1 MLQRHFG
8 DITIDDSYKNFL
20 KNKRVAIV
28 GPSSNTDGTKQ
39 CKLIESYDIVVRLNK
54 TFNISLRKQV
64 DIGKRTDILYNS
76 MNTSDYPGEN
86 DFSNTLIRKLKD
98 NNIKY
103 IACPYPFIYPF
114 DSDISK
120 FISINNH
127 KIPYHIMNLVLYKYL
142 VNILQ
147 TRPYTGTCAI
157 LDLLNYPIKEL
168 YITGIDC
175 YLNSYYKE
183 YRKISNGQLSN
194 LRNNDIHFNS
204 PQLDFIKN
212 LTLYDKRIKLDHF
225 LEKYFFSNDLR
236 FYSKINI
243 LNHIY
248 KLDKKIEKCE
258 KQLYTKRHIIYTVKP
273 IYNED
278 YFIIKDSINYSNMS
292 DYVDMYVNMNNTDN
306 MSDIKINNKIK
317 YVLDFTKNIK
327 HIKLIKKNT
336 DIKSIYIINKDIE
349 NYFIKNRLIHI
360 MSYRCLIII
369 ILTKL
374 FHSKIFIDTTLM
386 NDFTDS
392 EKSFILYLQYV
403 KKVSLINV

>member
-86 DFSNTLIRKLKD
+86 DFSDTLIRKLKD

-114 DSDISK
+114 DSDIST

-183 YRKISNGQLSN
+183 YRRISSGQLNN
-194 LRNNDIHFNS
+194 LRNNNVHFNS

-212 LTLYDKRIKLDHF
+212 LTL
-225 LEKYFFSNDLR
+225 
-236 FYSKINI
+236 
-243 LNHIY
+243 
-248 KLDKKIEKCE
+248 
-258 KQLYTKRHIIYTVKP
+258 
-273 IYNED
+273 
-278 YFIIKDSINYSNMS
+278 
-292 DYVDMYVNMNNTDN
+292 
-306 MSDIKINNKIK
+306 
-317 YVLDFTKNIK
+317 
-327 HIKLIKKNT
+327 
-336 DIKSIYIINKDIE
+336 
-349 NYFIKNRLIHI
+349 
-360 MSYRCLIII
+360 
-369 ILTKL
+369 
-374 FHSKIFIDTTLM
+374 
-386 NDFTDS
+386 
-392 EKSFILYLQYV
+392 
-403 KKVSLINV
+403 